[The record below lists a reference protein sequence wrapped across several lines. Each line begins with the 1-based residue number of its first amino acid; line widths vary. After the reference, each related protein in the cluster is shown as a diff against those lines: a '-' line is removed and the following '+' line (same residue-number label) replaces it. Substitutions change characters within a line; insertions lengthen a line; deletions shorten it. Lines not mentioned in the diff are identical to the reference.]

1 MSDTLDIREV
11 ARVLGGDALHG
22 NRALVPGP
30 GHSRRDRS
38 LSIRLAPDAPDG
50 FMVHSHAG
58 DDWRACRD
66 YVKAALGIDS
76 GGAASPR
83 LVASPE
89 PDDRERIAQASA
101 IWMGA
106 VEPQGTPVEAYLAS
120 RGLSLPSAVR
130 WHPSCPFGK
139 STRTGCMVAL
149 VVDIETNE
157 PRAIHRTSI
166 TTDGRKVEVG
176 GYDRLSLGP
185 IMGGA
190 IKLSPDETVTA
201 AVGIGEGMRRGLPGY
216 ADGGV
221 VDLMGAERRAAQVR
235 AAVAGKGGAGGGVTF
250 VLEDHSSGKKSTT
263 MNETTRPDGT
273 REIRAVMNDA
283 MADAINQRG
292 GSTDRA
298 LSARGAVPRTRKL
311 G

>member
-11 ARVLGGDALHG
+11 ARALGGDALRG

-66 YVKAALGIDS
+66 HVKAALGIDS
-76 GGAASPR
+76 GGASSPR

-106 VEPQGTPVEAYLAS
+106 GEPQGTPVEAYLAS

-157 PRAIHRTSI
+157 PRAIHRTSL
-166 TTDGRKVEVG
+166 TADGRKVEVG

-190 IKLSPDETVTA
+190 IKLWPDETVTGV
-201 AVGIGEGMRRGLPGY
+201 VGIGEGIESTLSLNRIPDLAALPVWSVLSANGVRAFPVLPGIETVFV
-216 ADGGV
+216 AVDMDEAGV
-221 VDLMGAERRAAQVR
+221 SAAEDLGERWYWSGRDVVFIEPRQPGQDLNDLVR
-235 AAVAGKGGAGGGVTF
+235 AHAA
-250 VLEDHSSGKKSTT
+250 
-263 MNETTRPDGT
+263 
-273 REIRAVMNDA
+273 
-283 MADAINQRG
+283 
-292 GSTDRA
+292 
-298 LSARGAVPRTRKL
+298 
-311 G
+311 

>member
-11 ARVLGGDALHG
+11 ARVLGGDALRG

-190 IKLSPDETVTA
+190 IKLSPGETVTA
-201 AVGIGEGMRRGLPGY
+201 AVGIGEGIESTLSLNRIPDLAALPVWSLLTANG
-216 ADGGV
+216 
-221 VDLMGAERRAAQVR
+221 VR
-235 AAVAGKGGAGGGVTF
+235 AFPVLSGIETVFVAVDMDEAGISAAEDLGERWYWSGRDV
-250 VLEDHSSGKKSTT
+250 VLIEPRKPGQDL
-263 MNETTRPDGT
+263 NDVV
-273 REIRAVMNDA
+273 RAYA
-283 MADAINQRG
+283 A
-292 GSTDRA
+292 
-298 LSARGAVPRTRKL
+298 
-311 G
+311 